1 MFCTVGLL
9 RLLERPTY
17 KVQWRGNICRFL
29 YLTDRGM
36 PALNQMFTSLIIDGI
51 CTSIFNSFFF
61 KFFFCDYELIIF
73 KLMAI
78 VATLILFWQIT
89 VDVDHQKAAKR
100 TGRVIDMPASSG
112 DQLQMESGVVTS
124 TVEVWFC
131 SAILCSFETVLRCCN
146 FILNTTIRYDAVGT
160 LFILPVLFYLQ
171 NRSNDFTSVNTC
183 IYNWEMSIFKWNQT
197 TSYFSCLHVAL
208 YFPLHLLY
216 IIPFIDEIAV
226 SVSTMLFNV

>member
-51 CTSIFNSFFF
+51 CTSIFNR
-61 KFFFCDYELIIF
+61 FFCDYELIIF

-131 SAILCSFETVLRCCN
+131 SAILCPFETVLRCCN

-183 IYNWEMSIFKWNQT
+183 I
-197 TSYFSCLHVAL
+197 
-208 YFPLHLLY
+208 PLLY
-216 IIPFIDEIAV
+216 
-226 SVSTMLFNV
+226 L

>member
-1 MFCTVGLL
+1 
-9 RLLERPTY
+9 
-17 KVQWRGNICRFL
+17 
-29 YLTDRGM
+29 M

-51 CTSIFNSFFF
+51 CTSIFNSFFL

-124 TVEVWFC
+124 TVEV
-131 SAILCSFETVLRCCN
+131 
-146 FILNTTIRYDAVGT
+146 
-160 LFILPVLFYLQ
+160 
-171 NRSNDFTSVNTC
+171 
-183 IYNWEMSIFKWNQT
+183 
-197 TSYFSCLHVAL
+197 
-208 YFPLHLLY
+208 
-216 IIPFIDEIAV
+216 
-226 SVSTMLFNV
+226 